1 MKPLSEVAP
10 GVLVIQIQ
18 IQAVC
23 ILLAKFG
30 GLIMYIPGSAG
41 PGLNKLFVQALALK
55 LCKRHQWNAFYKV
68 IHYRTRATI
77 TRSWLLTTL
86 KYKPRILSS
95 KGPGAKNAT
104 RESPGSFNQILNFE
118 SWKWSPVATFES
130 GSNKSALSFFD
141 FQLFHVQKQVLTQIV
156 TILGHFFPL

>member
-1 MKPLSEVAP
+1 MERIHSVIFYSKPGRFLWGKI
-10 GVLVIQIQ
+10 GVCLMIDLWTRNWKIELPS
-18 IQAVC
+18 A
-23 ILLAKFG
+23 
-30 GLIMYIPGSAG
+30 LINGMDTYKDI
-41 PGLNKLFVQALALK
+41 NFFVKLRYYEK
-55 LCKRHQWNAFYKV
+55 
-68 IHYRTRATI
+68 AT
-77 TRSWLLTTL
+77 
-86 KYKPRILSS
+86 